1 MLLPSTLNS
10 SMLTQLL
17 SDSGTHVNRLY
28 LSNTRIHI
36 PRPIHLYYNITAST
50 LTNQLHT
57 ICIIISL
64 HHSTTYVDAAYCYGQ
79 GGGLAQLQCVGL
91 DQQRYSTP
99 GPAMYG

>member
-28 LSNTRIHI
+28 LSHTHI
-36 PRPIHLYYNITAST
+36 PRPIHLYHNIRAST
-50 LTNQLHT
+50 PTNQLHI

-64 HHSTTYVDAAYCYGQ
+64 HHSTTYVDAAYCYRL